1 MKAHIDTAHGKSEAT
16 KTSKSK
22 NATTESR
29 AQPVPEVTEGRY
41 SDGHPLDRLQYLE
54 VKVILKG
61 DRFTSVDTFQQFA
74 KYVKRAAKDAGIDFS
89 RKPFKQARP
98 RIREVLF
105 LDTADFRLYNNA
117 FILRRRQDYVDG
129 FAVGDPEV
137 VFKFRHSDLQ
147 KTADTDVRPNIAGDY
162 RIKFK
167 AEALP
172 LKDQIGGIRMLYSHN
187 VEFPLSHE
195 HVGVH
200 PSMAALLSI
209 LPALKTLQ
217 TADTDQIELV
227 NATAV
232 EEVLQDLGMFDFG
245 KGVTAKADVA
255 VWRTRGDQRQLVGE
269 FAFQCKAER
278 WNELQAVA
286 MKRAEQF
293 FVSLQYAVQDWI
305 ALGMTKTGAVYRLK
319 GNPPHAHE

>member
-1 MKAHIDTAHGKSEAT
+1 MKASSAAGQGQSEAT
-16 KTSKSK
+16 NTGKSTT
-22 NATTESR
+22 ATAESQ
-29 AQPVPEVTEGRY
+29 AKPVPKIKEGKY

-74 KYVKRAAKDAGIDFS
+74 KYMKRAAKDAEIDFS
-89 RKPFKQARP
+89 RKAFKQARP

-105 LDTADFRLYNNA
+105 LDTPDFRLYNNA

-137 VFKFRHSDLQ
+137 VFKFRHPELQ
-147 KTADTDVRPNIAGDY
+147 TAAETDVRPNIAGDY
-162 RIKFK
+162 RVKFK

-172 LKDQIGGIRMLYSHN
+172 LKDQVGGIRMLYSHN

-195 HVGVH
+195 HVGAH
-200 PSMAALLSI
+200 PSMAALAGI

-217 TADTDQIELV
+217 TADTDQIDIV

-278 WNELQAVA
+278 WDELQVVA
-286 MKRAEQF
+286 MKRAQQF
-293 FVSLQYAVQDWI
+293 FGSLQYAVQDWI

-319 GNPPHAHE
+319 GNPPTAHE